1 MCAKRCDHI
10 PNALYTTTCIHT
22 YIYLLKPDE
31 ENGMVVVN
39 KTDYFKTILKII
51 NDTNKSAKLESDSTF
66 NREGGLQHFL
76 RKLKMNGKTDKD
88 IYKSIY
94 PSGSQPARIYGL
106 PKMHKL

>member
-51 NDTNKSAKLESDSTF
+51 NDTNNYAKLESDSTF

-76 RKLKMNGKTDKD
+76 RNRKVFMHQN
-88 IYKSIY
+88 KSFFVFAII
-94 PSGSQPARIYGL
+94 QNAILFREE
-106 PKMHKL
+106 